1 MTKIKKLTN
10 SKEFEFYQ
18 NYATFVIPK
27 LEKLESERKKLL
39 RTALTFTIG
48 AIALYILF
56 AIILGISPLLFMI
69 ESVLTI
75 FIIHYAFIF
84 NNKIKS
90 FNDKIKTICTT
101 ELLETFG

>member
-1 MTKIKKLTN
+1 MTNTKVSTN

-18 NYATFVIPK
+18 NYAKFVIPK

-39 RTALTFTIG
+39 QTALTFTIG

-56 AIILGISPLLFMI
+56 AIILGISPLLFII
-69 ESVLTI
+69 ELVLTI

-84 NNKIKS
+84 NNKIKKYTYYYQCYYQYYS
-90 FNDKIKTICTT
+90 
-101 ELLETFG
+101 